1 MPLVIGSTFAGYQ
14 INAEL
19 GRDRTGRHFLVDRP
33 GEDRA
38 RVLSAVGSAGPGVND
53 RFFADARVASALDHP
68 AVLRVE
74 DYGITED
81 TCSVVTRHLAGTD
94 LTEQRLTAAEIT
106 MIVTQI
112 ADALDHARGQ
122 GLDRGDF
129 DATDIFVTRTASGA
143 LDSVALRGFGF
154 TATEPTADSTAPASD
169 QRTLATLAGQL
180 IADETPWA
188 AAATLDARDAATALR
203 FPDCRAFASALG
215 TALDGVEHPEADATP
230 SPVGPP
236 AIRPHK
242 SKRGWAAIGAAIV
255 GVLALVAALAFAFG
269 FTATTD
275 GSPAADPRP
284 MPPALVTAA
293 SDTTCVVVTGLAY
306 CSSLNGWGELGNGTT
321 AQSGANILVRRLTG
335 ITAMSVTLDTVCA
348 AARGEAYCWGMNW
361 NGQVGTGS
369 DDEGRIATP
378 TKVLGLSDVTDVSAG
393 LAGTCAVAGG
403 SVYCWGDNQFGQLGD
418 GTTTDRLTP
427 TRVVGLD
434 HATSVSIN
442 GNNGSAAACA
452 VSDGRAHCWGD
463 NAVGQLGNG
472 TATGESNRPTL
483 VPGLNNVTA
492 ISTNGITVCAVADAK
507 AYCWGYNYDG
517 QLGDGTAKR
526 KFTPTLVPGLT
537 DVTAIST
544 GGVGL
549 SGNTTCAIA
558 GGTPYCWGTNN
569 YGQLGDGTTVE
580 RRSPVPVK
588 GVTRAGT
595 ITTSGENACAGTAD
609 GPFCWGLNHAG
620 QLGVGTEDRNS
631 PPTRVRYP

>member
-1 MPLVIGSTFAGYQ
+1 M
-14 INAEL
+14 
-19 GRDRTGRHFLVDRP
+19 DRP

-81 TCSVVTRHLAGTD
+81 TCWVVTRHLAGTD

-112 ADALDHARGQ
+112 ADALDLDHARGQ
-122 GLDRGDF
+122 GPDRGDF

-180 IADETPWA
+180 LADETPWA
-188 AAATLDARDAATALR
+188 AAATRDARDAATALR

-215 TALDGVEHPEADATP
+215 TALDGVDHPEADATP

-321 AQSGANILVRRLTG
+321 AQSGANILVPRLTG
-335 ITAMSVTLDTVCA
+335 ITAMSVTSDTVCA

-378 TKVLGLSDVTDVSAG
+378 TKVLGRSDVTDVSAG

-427 TRVVGLD
+427 TRVV
-434 HATSVSIN
+434 
-442 GNNGSAAACA
+442 
-452 VSDGRAHCWGD
+452 
-463 NAVGQLGNG
+463 
-472 TATGESNRPTL
+472 
-483 VPGLNNVTA
+483 
-492 ISTNGITVCAVADAK
+492 
-507 AYCWGYNYDG
+507 
-517 QLGDGTAKR
+517 TAKR

-549 SGNTTCAIA
+549 SGSTTCAIP

-595 ITTSGENACAGTAD
+595 ITTSGDNACAGTAD

>member
-1 MPLVIGSTFAGYQ
+1 
-14 INAEL
+14 
-19 GRDRTGRHFLVDRP
+19 
-33 GEDRA
+33 
-38 RVLSAVGSAGPGVND
+38 
-53 RFFADARVASALDHP
+53 
-68 AVLRVE
+68 
-74 DYGITED
+74 
-81 TCSVVTRHLAGTD
+81 
-94 LTEQRLTAAEIT
+94 

-112 ADALDHARGQ
+112 ADALDHARDQ

-180 IADETPWA
+180 LADETPWA
-188 AAATLDARDAATALR
+188 TAATRDARDAAPALR
-203 FPDCRAFASALG
+203 FPSCRAFASALG

-236 AIRPHK
+236 AIGPHK

-321 AQSGANILVRRLTG
+321 AQSGANILVPRLTG
-335 ITAMSVTLDTVCA
+335 ITAMSVTSDTVCA

-393 LAGTCAVAGG
+393 LAGPCAVAGG
-403 SVYCWGDNQFGQLGD
+403 SVDCRGDNQFGQLGD

-434 HATSVSIN
+434 NATSVSI
-442 GNNGSAAACA
+442 
-452 VSDGRAHCWGD
+452 
-463 NAVGQLGNG
+463 
-472 TATGESNRPTL
+472 
-483 VPGLNNVTA
+483 
-492 ISTNGITVCAVADAK
+492 NGITVCAVADAK

-549 SGNTTCAIA
+549 SGNTTCAVA

-595 ITTSGENACAGTAD
+595 ITTSSDNACAGTAD

-631 PPTRVRYP
+631 RPTRVRYP